1 MALHLLVC
9 LLMLFFFGLTGLA
22 LDVFLLLTLTH
33 VSHCFLFVYLQD

>member
-1 MALHLLVC
+1 MALHFLVC
-9 LLMLFFFGLTGLA
+9 LLMLFFGLTTLA